1 MSELQIGLLLVGALV
16 IIAVVVYNR
25 VQEARF
31 RERAES
37 AFAPPAGDALLE
49 SAPVARER
57 IEPQFQDEDA
67 SEPAALPDRLE
78 PRAMSES
85 PSIHAAKVAEAALK
99 AHEEAALAESAA
111 APGARPSETA
121 PAPAGAAVEADAPAT
136 NPAPVAPP
144 PEQPAPAAFQPA
156 QAPAAGDESLALIAY
171 IVDVS
176 APEPLLPSVLD
187 QLVRALGPLA
197 ARVQLLGRQKDP
209 EAWTRVDVSAPHP
222 VRELRG
228 ALQLV
233 DRRGAIT
240 QQDLVIFQSAMARCA
255 ASSGASANIPD
266 AAPALARTRE
276 LDSLCAEVDVVVG
289 INLIAQP
296 GRPLVGTRLRG
307 LAESAGFRLERG
319 AFVFPDGHG
328 GARFTLEQQSGA
340 PITPEVLRTLQT
352 LAVTML
358 LDVPRQADGVAAFD
372 QMVAVGRQLAQS
384 LGASLVD
391 DNQSPVS
398 EAGLE
403 QIRNQLRSIYK
414 TMDAHGIP
422 AGSPAALR
430 LFG

>member
-31 RERAES
+31 RERAET

-99 AHEEAALAESAA
+99 AREDAALPEAEV
-111 APGARPSETA
+111 EA
-121 PAPAGAAVEADAPAT
+121 PAHPAEVA
-136 NPAPVAPP
+136 PAPVAAAAAQDAPETSTAPAAPP
-144 PEQPAPAAFQPA
+144 PGEPAPAARQPA
-156 QAPAAGDESLALIAY
+156 RAAQPDAVLASIAY
-171 IVDVS
+171 MVDVT
-176 APEPLLPSVLD
+176 AREPLLPSALD

-197 ARVQLLGRQKDP
+197 ARVQLLGRQNDADGWEP
-209 EAWTRVDVSAPHP
+209 VDVSTPHP

-233 DRRGAIT
+233 DRRGAVT
-240 QQDLVIFQSAMARCA
+240 QQDIVIFQSAMARCA

-289 INLIAQP
+289 INLVAQP

-319 AFVFPDGHG
+319 AFVFPDGQG

-358 LDVPRQADGVAAFD
+358 LDVPRQADGLAAFD

-414 TMDAHGIP
+414 TMDAGGIRP
-422 AGSPAALR
+422 GSPAALR